1 MVTDQLVIVRGGGD
15 IATGTIRTLR
25 RAGFPVLIL
34 ESEHPSAIRRTVAL
48 SEAVYEG
55 SAAVEDVSVTLAHNL
70 DEAEYL
76 LFQDGIAMLV
86 DPDGAAIR
94 DIIHSGEKYAEWDT
108 GLTTLEGGGRH
119 LFLTCVVDA
128 ILAKKNLGTTKDMA
142 PLVIALGPGF
152 TAGKDCDVVI
162 ETMRGHNL
170 GKAILEGEALP
181 NTGTPGLIAGHAQD
195 RVIHSPAAGI
205 VKTCASIGDIV
216 EEGQVIASILPEGRS
231 IQPADGGSAGQAAR
245 TADDG
250 SAEQAVQPEDG
261 GSAGQAVRTADDG
274 GAEQAVQPADGG
286 SAGQAVRTA
295 EQMEGSS
302 SRKGEAG
309 VPVRATFTGLLR
321 GLIRDGYPVP
331 EGFKI
336 ADIDPRAS
344 EHDNCFRISDKARAI
359 GGAVLT
365 ELIHFAAQQ
374 NFDE

>member
-34 ESEHPSAIRRTVAL
+34 ESAHPSAIRRTVAL

-55 SAAVEDVSVTLAHNL
+55 SATVEDVSVTLAHNL

-152 TAGKDCDVVI
+152 TAGRDCDVVI
-162 ETMRGHNL
+162 ETMRGHSL
-170 GKAILEGEALP
+170 GRAITEGEALH

-195 RVIHSPAAGI
+195 RVLHSPAAGI
-205 VKTCASIGDIV
+205 VKTCAAIGDIV
-216 EEGQVIASILPEGRS
+216 EEGQPIASIIPE
-231 IQPADGGSAGQAAR
+231 
-245 TADDG
+245 
-250 SAEQAVQPEDG
+250 E
-261 GSAGQAVRTADDG
+261 
-274 GAEQAVQPADGG
+274 
-286 SAGQAVRTA
+286 
-295 EQMEGSS
+295 SS
-302 SRKGEAG
+302 PRLGEPG

>member
-34 ESEHPSAIRRTVAL
+34 ESTHPSAIRRTVAL

-55 SAAVEDVSVTLAHNL
+55 SATVEDVSVTLAHNL

-152 TAGKDCDVVI
+152 TAGRDCDVVI
-162 ETMRGHNL
+162 ETMRGHSL
-170 GKAILEGEALP
+170 GRAITEGEALH

-205 VKTCASIGDIV
+205 VKTCAAIGDIV
-216 EEGQVIASILPEGRS
+216 EEGQPIARIIPE
-231 IQPADGGSAGQAAR
+231 
-245 TADDG
+245 
-250 SAEQAVQPEDG
+250 E
-261 GSAGQAVRTADDG
+261 
-274 GAEQAVQPADGG
+274 
-286 SAGQAVRTA
+286 
-295 EQMEGSS
+295 SS
-302 SRKGEAG
+302 PRLGEPG

>member
-34 ESEHPSAIRRTVAL
+34 EPVHPSAIRRTVAL

-55 SAAVEDVSVTLAHNL
+55 SATVEDVSVTLAHNL

-152 TAGKDCDVVI
+152 TAGRDCDVVI
-162 ETMRGHNL
+162 ETMRGHSL
-170 GKAILEGEALP
+170 GRAITEGEALH

-205 VKTCASIGDIV
+205 VKTCAAIGDIV
-216 EEGQVIASILPEGRS
+216 EEGQPIASIIPE
-231 IQPADGGSAGQAAR
+231 
-245 TADDG
+245 
-250 SAEQAVQPEDG
+250 E
-261 GSAGQAVRTADDG
+261 
-274 GAEQAVQPADGG
+274 
-286 SAGQAVRTA
+286 
-295 EQMEGSS
+295 SS
-302 SRKGEAG
+302 PRLGEPG

>member
-34 ESEHPSAIRRTVAL
+34 ESTHPSAIRRTVAL

-55 SAAVEDVSVTLAHNL
+55 SATVEDVSVTLAHNL

-152 TAGKDCDVVI
+152 TAGRDCDVVI
-162 ETMRGHNL
+162 ETMRGHSL
-170 GKAILEGEALP
+170 GRAITEGEALH

-205 VKTCASIGDIV
+205 VKTCAAIGDIV
-216 EEGQVIASILPEGRS
+216 EEGQPIASIMPE
-231 IQPADGGSAGQAAR
+231 
-245 TADDG
+245 
-250 SAEQAVQPEDG
+250 E
-261 GSAGQAVRTADDG
+261 
-274 GAEQAVQPADGG
+274 
-286 SAGQAVRTA
+286 
-295 EQMEGSS
+295 SS
-302 SRKGEAG
+302 PRLGEPG

>member
-34 ESEHPSAIRRTVAL
+34 ESAHPSAIRRTVAL

-55 SAAVEDVSVTLAHNL
+55 SAVVEDVSVTLAHNL

-152 TAGKDCDVVI
+152 TAGRDCDVVI
-162 ETMRGHNL
+162 ETMRGHSL
-170 GKAILEGEALP
+170 GRAITEGEALH

-205 VKTCASIGDIV
+205 VKTCAAIGDIV
-216 EEGQVIASILPEGRS
+216 EEGQPIASIIPE
-231 IQPADGGSAGQAAR
+231 
-245 TADDG
+245 
-250 SAEQAVQPEDG
+250 E
-261 GSAGQAVRTADDG
+261 
-274 GAEQAVQPADGG
+274 
-286 SAGQAVRTA
+286 
-295 EQMEGSS
+295 SS
-302 SRKGEAG
+302 PRLGEPG

>member
-34 ESEHPSAIRRTVAL
+34 ESVHPSAIRRTVAL

-55 SAAVEDVSVTLAHNL
+55 SATVEDVSVTLAHNL

-152 TAGKDCDVVI
+152 TAGRDCDVVI
-162 ETMRGHNL
+162 ETMRGHSL
-170 GKAILEGEALP
+170 GRAITEGEALP

-205 VKTCASIGDIV
+205 VKTCAAIGDIV
-216 EEGQVIASILPEGRS
+216 EEGQPIASIIPE
-231 IQPADGGSAGQAAR
+231 
-245 TADDG
+245 
-250 SAEQAVQPEDG
+250 E
-261 GSAGQAVRTADDG
+261 
-274 GAEQAVQPADGG
+274 
-286 SAGQAVRTA
+286 
-295 EQMEGSS
+295 SS
-302 SRKGEAG
+302 PRLGEPG

>member
-34 ESEHPSAIRRTVAL
+34 ESAHPSAIRRTVAL

-55 SAAVEDVSVTLAHNL
+55 SATVEDVSVTLAHNL

-76 LFQDGIAMLV
+76 LFQDGIVMLV

-152 TAGKDCDVVI
+152 TAGRDCDVVI
-162 ETMRGHNL
+162 ETMRGHSL
-170 GKAILEGEALP
+170 GRAITEGEALH

-205 VKTCASIGDIV
+205 VKTCAAIGDIV
-216 EEGQVIASILPEGRS
+216 EEGQIIARIIPE
-231 IQPADGGSAGQAAR
+231 
-245 TADDG
+245 
-250 SAEQAVQPEDG
+250 E
-261 GSAGQAVRTADDG
+261 
-274 GAEQAVQPADGG
+274 
-286 SAGQAVRTA
+286 
-295 EQMEGSS
+295 SS
-302 SRKGEAG
+302 PRLGEPG

>member
-34 ESEHPSAIRRTVAL
+34 ESAHPSAIRRTVAL

-55 SAAVEDVSVTLAHNL
+55 SAVVEDVSVTLAHNL

-128 ILAKKNLGTTKDMA
+128 ILAKKNLGTTKNMA

-162 ETMRGHNL
+162 ETMRGHSL
-170 GKAILEGEALP
+170 GRAIMKGEAIP

-205 VKTCASIGDIV
+205 VKTCAAIGDIV
-216 EEGQVIASILPEGRS
+216 EEGQIIASIIPEGRS

-245 TADDG
+245 TA
-250 SAEQAVQPEDG
+250 
-261 GSAGQAVRTADDG
+261 
-274 GAEQAVQPADGG
+274 
-286 SAGQAVRTA
+286 

-302 SRKGEAG
+302 SRRGEAG

>member
-34 ESEHPSAIRRTVAL
+34 ESAHPSAIRRTVAL

-55 SAAVEDVSVTLAHNL
+55 SATVEDVSVTLAHNL

-152 TAGKDCDVVI
+152 TAGRDCDVVI
-162 ETMRGHNL
+162 ETMRGHSL
-170 GKAILEGEALP
+170 GRAITEGEALH

-205 VKTCASIGDIV
+205 VKTCAAIGDIV
-216 EEGQVIASILPEGRS
+216 EEGQPIASIIPE
-231 IQPADGGSAGQAAR
+231 
-245 TADDG
+245 
-250 SAEQAVQPEDG
+250 E
-261 GSAGQAVRTADDG
+261 
-274 GAEQAVQPADGG
+274 
-286 SAGQAVRTA
+286 
-295 EQMEGSS
+295 SS
-302 SRKGEAG
+302 PRLGEPG

-374 NFDE
+374 NFDELF

>member
-34 ESEHPSAIRRTVAL
+34 ESVHPSAIRRTVAL

-55 SAAVEDVSVTLAHNL
+55 SATVEDVSVTLAHNL

-119 LFLTCVVDA
+119 LFLTCVIDA

-152 TAGKDCDVVI
+152 TAGRDCDVVI
-162 ETMRGHNL
+162 ETMRGHSL
-170 GKAILEGEALP
+170 GRAITEGEALH

-205 VKTCASIGDIV
+205 VKTCAAIGDIV
-216 EEGQVIASILPEGRS
+216 EEGQPIASIIPE
-231 IQPADGGSAGQAAR
+231 
-245 TADDG
+245 
-250 SAEQAVQPEDG
+250 E
-261 GSAGQAVRTADDG
+261 
-274 GAEQAVQPADGG
+274 
-286 SAGQAVRTA
+286 
-295 EQMEGSS
+295 SS
-302 SRKGEAG
+302 PRLGEPG

>member
-34 ESEHPSAIRRTVAL
+34 ESTHPSAIRRTVAL

-55 SAAVEDVSVTLAHNL
+55 SATVEDVSVTLAHNL

-119 LFLTCVVDA
+119 LFLTCVIDA

-152 TAGKDCDVVI
+152 TAGRDCDVVI
-162 ETMRGHNL
+162 ETMRGHSL
-170 GKAILEGEALP
+170 GRAITEGEALH

-195 RVIHSPAAGI
+195 RVLHSPAAGI
-205 VKTCASIGDIV
+205 VKTCAAIGDIV
-216 EEGQVIASILPEGRS
+216 EEGQPIASIMPE
-231 IQPADGGSAGQAAR
+231 
-245 TADDG
+245 
-250 SAEQAVQPEDG
+250 E
-261 GSAGQAVRTADDG
+261 
-274 GAEQAVQPADGG
+274 
-286 SAGQAVRTA
+286 
-295 EQMEGSS
+295 SS
-302 SRKGEAG
+302 PRLGEPG

>member
-34 ESEHPSAIRRTVAL
+34 ESAHPSAIRRTVAL

-55 SAAVEDVSVTLAHNL
+55 SATVEDVSVTLAHNL

-86 DPDGAAIR
+86 DPDGNAIR
-94 DIIHSGEKYAEWDT
+94 DIIHFGEKYAEWDT

-162 ETMRGHNL
+162 ETMRGHSL
-170 GKAILEGEALP
+170 GRAITEGEALP

-195 RVIHSPAAGI
+195 RVLHSPAAGI
-205 VKTCASIGDIV
+205 VKTCAAIGDIV
-216 EEGQVIASILPEGRS
+216 EKGQVIATIIPDARS
-231 IQPADGGSAGQAAR
+231 MQTAAGSSAGQAAQ
-245 TADDG
+245 TAD
-250 SAEQAVQPEDG
+250 
-261 GSAGQAVRTADDG
+261 
-274 GAEQAVQPADGG
+274 
-286 SAGQAVRTA
+286 
-295 EQMEGSS
+295 QMEESS
-302 SRKGEAG
+302 PRLGEPGA
-309 VPVRATFTGLLR
+309 PVRAAFTGLLR

>member
-34 ESEHPSAIRRTVAL
+34 ESAHPSAIRRTVAL

-55 SAAVEDVSVTLAHNL
+55 SATVEDVSVTLAHNL

-152 TAGKDCDVVI
+152 TAGRDCDVVI
-162 ETMRGHNL
+162 ETMRGHSL
-170 GKAILEGEALP
+170 GRAIMEGEALP

-205 VKTCASIGDIV
+205 VKTCAAIGDIV
-216 EEGQVIASILPEGRS
+216 EEGQIIASIIPE
-231 IQPADGGSAGQAAR
+231 
-245 TADDG
+245 
-250 SAEQAVQPEDG
+250 E
-261 GSAGQAVRTADDG
+261 
-274 GAEQAVQPADGG
+274 
-286 SAGQAVRTA
+286 
-295 EQMEGSS
+295 SS
-302 SRKGEAG
+302 PRLGEPG

>member
-25 RAGFPVLIL
+25 RAGFPVLVL
-34 ESEHPSAIRRTVAL
+34 ELAHPSAIRRTVAL

-55 SAAVEDVSVTLAHNL
+55 SATVEDVSVTLAHNL

-86 DPDGAAIR
+86 DPDGVAIR

-152 TAGKDCDVVI
+152 TAGRDCDVVI
-162 ETMRGHNL
+162 ETMRGHSL
-170 GKAILEGEALP
+170 GRAITEGEALH

-205 VKTCASIGDIV
+205 VKACAAIGDIV
-216 EEGQVIASILPEGRS
+216 EEGQPIASIIPE
-231 IQPADGGSAGQAAR
+231 
-245 TADDG
+245 
-250 SAEQAVQPEDG
+250 E
-261 GSAGQAVRTADDG
+261 
-274 GAEQAVQPADGG
+274 
-286 SAGQAVRTA
+286 
-295 EQMEGSS
+295 SS
-302 SRKGEAG
+302 PRLGEPG

>member
-34 ESEHPSAIRRTVAL
+34 ESAHSSAIRRTVAL

-55 SAAVEDVSVTLAHNL
+55 SATVEDVSVTLAHNL

-152 TAGKDCDVVI
+152 TAGRDCDVVI
-162 ETMRGHNL
+162 ETMRGHSL
-170 GKAILEGEALP
+170 GRAITEGEALH

-205 VKTCASIGDIV
+205 VKTCAAIGDIV
-216 EEGQVIASILPEGRS
+216 EEGQPIASIIPE
-231 IQPADGGSAGQAAR
+231 
-245 TADDG
+245 
-250 SAEQAVQPEDG
+250 E
-261 GSAGQAVRTADDG
+261 
-274 GAEQAVQPADGG
+274 
-286 SAGQAVRTA
+286 
-295 EQMEGSS
+295 SS
-302 SRKGEAG
+302 PRLGEPG

-365 ELIHFAAQQ
+365 ELIHFAVQQ

>member
-250 SAEQAVQPEDG
+250 SAEQAVQP
-261 GSAGQAVRTADDG
+261 
-274 GAEQAVQPADGG
+274 ADGG
-286 SAGQAVRTA
+286 SAGQAARTT

-302 SRKGEAG
+302 SGKDEAG

-365 ELIHFAAQQ
+365 ELIHFTAQQ

>member
-34 ESEHPSAIRRTVAL
+34 ESVHPSAIRRTVAL

-55 SAAVEDVSVTLAHNL
+55 SATVEDVSVTLAHNL

-152 TAGKDCDVVI
+152 TAGRDCDVVI
-162 ETMRGHNL
+162 ETMRGHSL
-170 GKAILEGEALP
+170 GRAITEGEALH

-205 VKTCASIGDIV
+205 VKTCAAIGDIV
-216 EEGQVIASILPEGRS
+216 EEGQIIARIIPE
-231 IQPADGGSAGQAAR
+231 
-245 TADDG
+245 
-250 SAEQAVQPEDG
+250 E
-261 GSAGQAVRTADDG
+261 
-274 GAEQAVQPADGG
+274 
-286 SAGQAVRTA
+286 
-295 EQMEGSS
+295 SS
-302 SRKGEAG
+302 PRLDEPG

>member
-34 ESEHPSAIRRTVAL
+34 ESAHPSAIRRTVAL

-55 SAAVEDVSVTLAHNL
+55 SAVVEDVSVTLAHNL

-128 ILAKKNLGTTKDMA
+128 ILAKKNLGTTKNMA

-162 ETMRGHNL
+162 ETMRGHSL
-170 GKAILEGEALP
+170 GRAIMKGEAIP
-181 NTGTPGLIAGHAQD
+181 NTATPGLIAGHAQD

-205 VKTCASIGDIV
+205 VKTCAAIGDIV
-216 EEGQVIASILPEGRS
+216 EEGQIIASIIPEGRS
-231 IQPADGGSAGQAAR
+231 I
-245 TADDG
+245 
-250 SAEQAVQPEDG
+250 
-261 GSAGQAVRTADDG
+261 
-274 GAEQAVQPADGG
+274 QPADGG

-302 SRKGEAG
+302 SRRGEAG

>member
-34 ESEHPSAIRRTVAL
+34 ESVHPSAIRRTVAL

-55 SAAVEDVSVTLAHNL
+55 SATVEDVSVTLAHNL

-152 TAGKDCDVVI
+152 TAGRDCDVVI
-162 ETMRGHNL
+162 ETMRGHSL
-170 GKAILEGEALP
+170 GRAITEGEALH

-205 VKTCASIGDIV
+205 VKTCAAIGDIV
-216 EEGQVIASILPEGRS
+216 EEGQPIARIIPE
-231 IQPADGGSAGQAAR
+231 
-245 TADDG
+245 
-250 SAEQAVQPEDG
+250 E
-261 GSAGQAVRTADDG
+261 
-274 GAEQAVQPADGG
+274 
-286 SAGQAVRTA
+286 
-295 EQMEGSS
+295 SS
-302 SRKGEAG
+302 PRLGEPG

>member
-25 RAGFPVLIL
+25 RAGFPVLVL
-34 ESEHPSAIRRTVAL
+34 ESAHPSAIRRTVAL

-55 SAAVEDVSVTLAHNL
+55 SATVEDVSVTLAHNL

-152 TAGKDCDVVI
+152 TAGRDCDVVI
-162 ETMRGHNL
+162 ETMRGHSL
-170 GKAILEGEALP
+170 GRAITEGEALH

-205 VKTCASIGDIV
+205 VKTCAAIGDIV
-216 EEGQVIASILPEGRS
+216 EEGQPIATIIPDDRS
-231 IQPADGGSAGQAAR
+231 MQTAVDSSAGQAA
-245 TADDG
+245 
-250 SAEQAVQPEDG
+250 
-261 GSAGQAVRTADDG
+261 
-274 GAEQAVQPADGG
+274 
-286 SAGQAVRTA
+286 RTA

-302 SRKGEAG
+302 SRRGEAG

-321 GLIRDGYPVP
+321 GLIRDGYPVS

>member
-34 ESEHPSAIRRTVAL
+34 ESAHPSAIRRTVAL

-55 SAAVEDVSVTLAHNL
+55 SATVEDVSVTLAHNL

-152 TAGKDCDVVI
+152 TAGRDCDVVI
-162 ETMRGHNL
+162 ETIRGHSL
-170 GKAILEGEALP
+170 GRAITEGEALH

-205 VKTCASIGDIV
+205 VKTCAAIGDIV
-216 EEGQVIASILPEGRS
+216 EEGQVIATIIPDDRS
-231 IQPADGGSAGQAAR
+231 MQTAVDSSAGQAA
-245 TADDG
+245 
-250 SAEQAVQPEDG
+250 
-261 GSAGQAVRTADDG
+261 
-274 GAEQAVQPADGG
+274 
-286 SAGQAVRTA
+286 RTA

-302 SRKGEAG
+302 SRRGEAG

-321 GLIRDGYPVP
+321 GLIRDGYPVS

>member
-1 MVTDQLVIVRGGGD
+1 
-15 IATGTIRTLR
+15 
-25 RAGFPVLIL
+25 
-34 ESEHPSAIRRTVAL
+34 
-48 SEAVYEG
+48 
-55 SAAVEDVSVTLAHNL
+55 
-70 DEAEYL
+70 
-76 LFQDGIAMLV
+76 MLV
-86 DPDGAAIR
+86 DPDGNAIR

-162 ETMRGHNL
+162 ETMRGHSL
-170 GKAILEGEALP
+170 GRAITEGEALP

-195 RVIHSPAAGI
+195 RVLHSPAAGI
-205 VKTCASIGDIV
+205 VKTCAAIGDIV
-216 EEGQVIASILPEGRS
+216 EKGQVIATIIPDARS
-231 IQPADGGSAGQAAR
+231 MQTAAGSSAGQAAQ
-245 TADDG
+245 TAD
-250 SAEQAVQPEDG
+250 
-261 GSAGQAVRTADDG
+261 
-274 GAEQAVQPADGG
+274 
-286 SAGQAVRTA
+286 
-295 EQMEGSS
+295 QMEESS
-302 SRKGEAG
+302 PRLGEAG
-309 VPVRATFTGLLR
+309 VPVRAAFTGLLR